1 MRFLVDTNVFAETVK
16 PNPEARVV
24 TWLRSNEANLYISTI
39 TIGEMRRGVERLPG
53 RARKALLMNWLELL
67 CERMEGR
74 ILSFNTSTAHVWGQL
89 KAKWEK
95 DGINVPSLDSQIAA
109 TAHRHQMTVVTR
121 NVADFER
128 TGVKVMNPFLD

>member
-1 MRFLVDTNVFAETVK
+1 VDTNVFAETVK

-89 KAKWEK
+89 KAKWETE
-95 DGINVPSLDSQIAA
+95 GITVPSLDSQIAA
-109 TAHRHQMTVVTR
+109 TAQRHQMALVTR
-121 NVADFER
+121 NIVDFER
-128 TGVKVMNPFLD
+128 TGVKVLNPFID